1 MKDFIEKCKDRFYSE
16 YLLYTALESE
26 LLFFVVCDAIFL
38 TQVKKL
44 TLEQIS
50 EITFLSL
57 IFSLLVQYPLLKF
70 VHRAGNSISLRL
82 GSIVFAVSHL
92 HHLCAKL
99 CYGFGRRIPEVHRQY
114 VRRRGTGD
122 YEKTSGR
129 AWLRESICFLSV

>member
-50 EITFLSL
+50 EITF
-57 IFSLLVQYPLLKF
+57 YPLSSPCWSST
-70 VHRAGNSISLRL
+70 R
-82 GSIVFAVSHL
+82 
-92 HHLCAKL
+92 C
-99 CYGFGRRIPEVHRQY
+99 
-114 VRRRGTGD
+114 
-122 YEKTSGR
+122 
-129 AWLRESICFLSV
+129 

>member
-82 GSIVFAVSHL
+82 GSIVFLLSAICITFAPNYVTVLAGGFLKCIGNTLGAVGPAIMKKHL
-92 HHLCAKL
+92 AGH
-99 CYGFGRRIPEVHRQY
+99 G
-114 VRRRGTGD
+114 
-122 YEKTSGR
+122 
-129 AWLRESICFLSV
+129 SV

>member
-1 MKDFIEKCKDRFYSE
+1 MKDLREKCKDRFYSE

-26 LLFFVVCDAIFL
+26 LLFFIVCDAIFL

-70 VHRAGNSISLRL
+70 VHRA
-82 GSIVFAVSHL
+82 
-92 HHLCAKL
+92 
-99 CYGFGRRIPEVHRQY
+99 
-114 VRRRGTGD
+114 
-122 YEKTSGR
+122 
-129 AWLRESICFLSV
+129 